1 MPSVSRPSGSI
12 AESAMRS
19 RHAGDAAR
27 PSGNAGM
34 LSEHRNTVASFAGAP
49 AAGPSWSRLLR
60 APPSGASPS
69 SPPEVYC
76 SARSTDPIA
85 PAAVAGPGPLRLGRH
100 AAILAHRSAR
110 DRYLVWAASDQSR
123 FDGRAAIR
131 DSRGRVMTGD
141 GPSEIGADSSSVEGA
156 GGDTIA
162 HAAALWS
169 HGVTRPGF
177 DRGASR
183 AVRVRSRGA
192 PDHSGCGLE

>member
-1 MPSVSRPSGSI
+1 
-12 AESAMRS
+12 MRS

-27 PSGNAGM
+27 PSGSARM
-34 LSEHRNTVASFAGAP
+34 LSKHRNTVASFARAR
-49 AAGPSWSRLLR
+49 AAGPSSSRLLH

-69 SPPEVYC
+69 SPPVVC
-76 SARSTDPIA
+76 AGTRSTDPSA
-85 PAAVAGPGPLRLGRH
+85 PAAAAGAGPLRLGKH

-110 DRYLVWAASDQSR
+110 DRYLVRAASEQSR

-131 DSRGRVMTGD
+131 DSRGRVMIGD

-162 HAAALWS
+162 HGPAAWS
-169 HGVTRPGF
+169 HCVARPVLS
-177 DRGASR
+177 RGLSR
-183 AVRVRSRGA
+183 AVRVRNRGA